1 MNLLPIITRELRA
14 EARQPVNYGLR
25 MLGAAVLTVVLG
37 VLLANQEGKQSG
49 GNAFLAMSVV
59 VFCGIWIV
67 VPILTADCL
76 SREKREGTLGLLFL
90 TPLKPF
96 EIILGKGTIHAIR
109 ALTLIVAVVPVVT
122 VPFVLGGITRSN
134 VVASL
139 VLDSAALLFALA
151 AGLLASS
158 LCRQWTRAIILAE
171 LFSFLFFYA
180 FLWLAIGSLGW
191 TGTRGNS
198 VGILLQILE
207 SAYYAGRYPGFG
219 TPLAP
224 AMINLVSPL
233 IAIMA
238 AAMVAFILAL
248 VFASYRLRKT
258 WQENPPSSRQRW
270 LQQTFCTPRF
280 WVGLLRRQNA
290 TRLSRNPIG
299 WLQQYS
305 WSARLGKWGWCFA
318 VITIVSWFL
327 ATDTRIVN
335 GGLLVLKTAILIS
348 MAFSAVGSFQREK
361 QNGALELL
369 LVTPLQER
377 QIILGRLWGIW
388 GQFLPGYSIL
398 LVTALSIAAYFPSSG
413 SLMNGSNL
421 IGWICDFTVVPVVGL
436 YFAMRVKRFVTAWL
450 FTCAMTLFL
459 PQFVSGILL
468 RTVMGFY
475 GSPEELKMAV
485 RFSETLIVSALA
497 ISLWSRL
504 HRLLKS
510 RRFALEHH

>member
-1 MNLLPIITRELRA
+1 
-14 EARQPVNYGLR
+14 

-37 VLLANQEGKQSG
+37 VFLANQSATQSG
-49 GNAFLAMSVV
+49 SNAFLAMSVV

-122 VPFVLGGITRSN
+122 IPFVLGGITRSN

-139 VLDSAALLFALA
+139 ILDSAALLFALA

-171 LFSFLFFYA
+171 LFSFTFFYV
-180 FLWLAIGSLGW
+180 FVWLGVRSLGW
-191 TGTRGNS
+191 TGTRGNAI
-198 VGILLQILE
+198 GTLIQILE
-207 SAYYAGRYPGFG
+207 SAYYSARYPGFG
-219 TPLAP
+219 TAP
-224 AMINLVSPL
+224 GPATVNLVSPL
-233 IAIMA
+233 ITILAG
-238 AAMVAFILAL
+238 AMVAFVLVL

-258 WQENPPSSRQRW
+258 WQENPPSARQRW

-327 ATDTRIVN
+327 ATDTRILN
-335 GGLLVLKTAILIS
+335 GGLLVLKTAMLIS
-348 MAFSAVGSFQREK
+348 MAFSAVGSFQP
-361 QNGALELL
+361 ELRNNVRVKL
-369 LVTPLQER
+369 YRSAAFTPLQVGMFLCAR
-377 QIILGRLWGIW
+377 NATGLSAMKRRKRRAPFQIPRSTSE
-388 GQFLPGYSIL
+388 F
-398 LVTALSIAAYFPSSG
+398 
-413 SLMNGSNL
+413 
-421 IGWICDFTVVPVVGL
+421 
-436 YFAMRVKRFVTAWL
+436 RFNAK
-450 FTCAMTLFL
+450 
-459 PQFVSGILL
+459 S
-468 RTVMGFY
+468 
-475 GSPEELKMAV
+475 KMARWNSCWSHRFRKRRSSSAALGESGGNSFPV
-485 RFSETLIVSALA
+485 IRFSC
-497 ISLWSRL
+497 
-504 HRLLKS
+504 
-510 RRFALEHH
+510 